1 MLLCK
6 FWYPSCLG
14 DYIHH
19 HLQDI
24 DTTSSL
30 FCEALA
36 LCPQGRPNHTSS
48 LFNLITVLNWRYGKE
63 PTAMQLCRMLLP
75 LCPEGTYFRGIGV
88 DCVFDC
94 VINSLPNDRSDEG
107 IHL

>member
-1 MLLCK
+1 MPWGL
-6 FWYPSCLG
+6 YSPPSSRHR
-14 DYIHH
+14 YH
-19 HLQDI
+19 
-24 DTTSSL
+24 L

-36 LCPQGRPNHTSS
+36 LCPQGHPNHTLS
-48 LFNLITVLNWRYGKE
+48 LFNLIIVLNWRYGKE
-63 PTAMQLCRMLLP
+63 PTAMRLCRMLLP
-75 LCPEGTYFRGIGV
+75 LCPEGIYFRGIGV